1 MLDPL
6 KQKLLDQALQALRY
20 VLRTKGRSL
29 TVADLDAA
37 FVALGQRSLDETQ
50 PTNEVDREHGVA
62 HEASRPPARVRISPT
77 IAADYQARHVF
88 PELRPP
94 NGEPPGSYFID
105 HPVSRRI
112 AQAVYDDAVEQA
124 ARGGSLER
132 RSLTLAY
139 NALARRA
146 RLNFGS
152 DWFGLESDADRRDPG
167 DFRAQAPVV
176 DALLRTASQMPNQK
190 P

>member
-6 KQKLLDQALQALRY
+6 KRKLLDQAKVELEEALRSK
-20 VLRTKGRSL
+20 LSGANQSRSRERN
-29 TVADLDAA
+29 TV
-37 FVALGQRSLDETQ
+37 
-50 PTNEVDREHGVA
+50 NN
-62 HEASRPPARVRISPT
+62 ASRASARVRISPT
-77 IAADYQARHVF
+77 VAADYQARNVF
-88 PELRPP
+88 PDLRPST
-94 NGEPPGSYFID
+94 GKAPGRYFAV
-105 HPVSRRI
+105 HEVPRAV

-146 RLNFGS
+146 LINFGDHWLGS
-152 DWFGLESDADRRDPG
+152 EPGTDCQDPG